1 MASNETIQNLATLLG
16 ALRDYNAPR
25 REMENYAKK
34 ALIDFNL
41 QKKLMDYKKEETEM
55 EGIESTFDAAEESLL
70 TKKLTEEF
78 VTPREVERGM
88 TQGRRRRVLSYL
100 APSTIVGKVGQALG
114 AGEPGFT
121 RRKRRVGEKDI
132 SEIGKGIVQYAGIV
146 REVDNARG
154 KGVKIE
160 KDSSITSDMT
170 MYKQLLDRVDYGS
183 LSSSSKDEYD
193 LYTRM
198 VNTYLA
204 E

>member
-16 ALRDYNAPR
+16 ALKDYNAPR

-41 QKKLMDYKKEETEM
+41 QKKLMDYKKEETDI

-70 TKKLTEEF
+70 TKKLDAEF
-78 VTPREVERGM
+78 VTPREVQRGM

-100 APSTIVGKVGQALG
+100 APSTILGELGQALG

-132 SEIGKGIVQYAGIV
+132 SEIGSGIVQYAGIV
-146 REVDNARG
+146 REVDNARA
-154 KGVKIE
+154 KGVAIK
-160 KDSSITSDMT
+160 KDAGITSDMRT
-170 MYKQLLDRVDYGS
+170 YKQLLDRVDYGS
-183 LSSSSKDEYD
+183 LSSSSKDEHD

>member
-1 MASNETIQNLATLLG
+1 MASNETIENLATLLG
-16 ALRDYNAPR
+16 ALKDYNAPR

-41 QKKLMDYKKEETEM
+41 QKKLMDYKREEEDI
-55 EGIESTFDAAEESLL
+55 EGIETTFNAAEESLL
-70 TKKLTEEF
+70 TKKLDAEF

-88 TQGRRRRVLSYL
+88 KKGRRRRILSYV
-100 APSTIVGKVGQALG
+100 APSTIVGELGQALG

-121 RRKRRVGEKDI
+121 RRKRRVSEKDI
-132 SEIGKGIVQYAGIV
+132 SEIGSGIVQYAGIV
-146 REVDNARG
+146 MEVDNAKRE
-154 KGVKIE
+154 GVKIK
-160 KDSSITSDMT
+160 KDAGITSDMT

-183 LSSSSKDEYD
+183 LSASSKDEYD

>member
-1 MASNETIQNLATLLG
+1 MASNETIQNLATLLA
-16 ALRDYNAPR
+16 ALKDYNAPR

-41 QKKLMDYKKEETEM
+41 QKKLMDYKREESEA
-55 EGIESTFDAAEESLL
+55 EGIESTFDAAEENLL

-88 TQGRRRRVLSYL
+88 QKGRRRRVLSYI
-100 APSTIVGKVGQALG
+100 APSTLLGELGQALG
-114 AGEPGFT
+114 AGEPTFT
-121 RRKRRVGEKDI
+121 RRKRRVGAKDI
-132 SEIGKGIVQYAGIV
+132 SEIGKGIVQYAGVV
-146 REVDNARG
+146 REVDNART
-154 KGVKIE
+154 KGVPIK
-160 KDSSITSDMT
+160 KDAGITSDMT

-183 LSSSSKDEYD
+183 LSSSMKDEYD